1 MQSLPKVCWKPGD
14 HEIGDPKGQLGVVTI
29 HGGGGKEDD
38 DFLGG
43 TFLFPVGSRVVS
55 ARHLA
60 EIGLPACSLGSAG
73 LLGPVLD
80 GPVCD
85 EAPLGGQ
92 IGWVDVRGGHVGE
105 KLEFDGGFF

>member
-1 MQSLPKVCWKPGD
+1 M
-14 HEIGDPKGQLGVVTI
+14 
-29 HGGGGKEDD
+29 
-38 DFLGG
+38 
-43 TFLFPVGSRVVS
+43 S
-55 ARHLA
+55 APHLA
-60 EIGLPACSLGSAG
+60 KIGLPACSFAFAG

>member
-1 MQSLPKVCWKPGD
+1 M
-14 HEIGDPKGQLGVVTI
+14 
-29 HGGGGKEDD
+29 
-38 DFLGG
+38 
-43 TFLFPVGSRVVS
+43 S

-60 EIGLPACSLGSAG
+60 EIGLPACSFAFARLRG
-73 LLGPVLD
+73 LVLD

-92 IGWVDVRGGHVGE
+92 IDWVEVRGGHVGE